1 MNKCTCSYDDNMH
14 DFKCAVNGNVVS
26 DPLLSDAKEWSLKE
40 GYVSVSYLQRILR
53 IGYTRAARLVE
64 LLIEEGFCEEARV
77 QVDSPRH
84 KIVSVDQ
91 SRAADSPV
99 KSSMSKG
106 YKFAVVNCPNCQ
118 LPVKENWLVKH
129 IKSDCKM
136 PAHRAQPAA

>member
-14 DFKCAVNGNVVS
+14 DFKCAVNGNVIT

-53 IGYTRAARLVE
+53 VGYTRAARLVE

-84 KIVSVDQ
+84 KIVAVEQLLALDTALPSDNE
-91 SRAADSPV
+91 AALR
-99 KSSMSKG
+99 K
-106 YKFAVVNCPNCQ
+106 
-118 LPVKENWLVKH
+118 
-129 IKSDCKM
+129 
-136 PAHRAQPAA
+136 